1 MTEVHTPVILVT
13 GGCGYLGSQL
23 IRDLA
28 QDEYGDAVTIRVL
41 DNMQGGHYRSL
52 MDLPAEGNYELIEGD
67 ILDPAAVRQALQG
80 VDAVIHLAA
89 VVSTPMGYSNPIWM
103 EQVNHWG
110 TARLTE
116 ACLAAGVKRFIFAS
130 SAAVYGPGGP
140 FQEDARCQ
148 PVGPYAQSKRRAE
161 MTVEIA
167 GQRGLLTTILRLG
180 TLFGD
185 APVIRFEAVA
195 NRFAYL
201 AGMGRSLTI
210 YGSGKQKRP
219 LVHVRDASSAMRF
232 CLANSQAT
240 AGRILN
246 VVGENASILDLVEA
260 VRYSRPEVAVRYT
273 DQDVLT
279 HFSFEADGS
288 ALGGSGPGWRPMLTI
303 EAGMAELLAKFPSVI
318 RSTPGLSFLD
328 LEAG

>member
-1 MTEVHTPVILVT
+1 MTEARNPIILVT

-28 QDEYGDAVTIRVL
+28 QDEHLGAPTIRVL

-52 MDLPAEGNYELIEGD
+52 MDLPAEGRYELIEGD

-89 VVSTPMGYSNPIWM
+89 VVSTPMGYSNPTWV

-116 ACLAAGVKRFIFAS
+116 ACLAAGIKRFIFAS

-140 FQEDARCQ
+140 FGEDARCH

-167 GQRGLLTTILRLG
+167 GQRGLHTTILRFG

-185 APVIRFEAVA
+185 APAVRFEAVA

-201 AGMGRSLTI
+201 AGTGRPLTV
-210 YGSGKQKRP
+210 YGSGEQKRP
-219 LVHVRDASSAMRF
+219 LVHVRDASSAVRF
-232 CLANSQAT
+232 CLVNGEAT
-240 AGRILN
+240 YHRTFN
-246 VVGENASILDLVEA
+246 VVGENASILYLVAA
-260 VRYSRPEVAVRYT
+260 VRYSRPRVQVRYT
-273 DQDVLT
+273 EQDVLT
-279 HFSFEADGS
+279 HFNFEIDGS
-288 ALGGSGPGWRPMLTI
+288 ALSGAGPGWRPLLSI
-303 EAGMAELLAKFPSVI
+303 EAGMAELLARFKSIGGLASV
-318 RSTPGLSFLD
+318 PAELD
-328 LEAG
+328 LDIA